1 MTRRLLLTGAAGG
14 VAAMLA
20 PGFGTHPDLDGWDLV
35 RTDRVE
41 GRGTDPVDAVDV
53 VGDLADPAF
62 LARVT
67 GGVDAVVHLAANAD
81 PTASWDDL
89 RVPNVDVVAA
99 LLATG
104 VPRIVLASSA
114 HAMGQYARPGAP
126 LIDPSWPA
134 APCCAYGATKAFGE
148 ALGRA
153 HAYRTGASVVAL
165 RLGATTER
173 PLASSAL
180 DGWLGPDD
188 LRQLVARALAA
199 DVSYAVCPGISANTR
214 TRWLTHNAIGYHPEQ
229 DSETYAGE
237 VPADDSWGLCAGRY
251 GPDDTTLPGALATGR
266 G

>member
-14 VAAMLA
+14 VAAMLS
-20 PGFGTHPDLDGWDLV
+20 PGLAALAEHDGWDLV
-35 RTDRVE
+35 RTDRSE
-41 GRGTDPVDAVDV
+41 GRGTTPVDV

-67 GGVDAVVHLAANAD
+67 DGVDAVVHLAANAN
-81 PTASWDDL
+81 PNATWDEL

-114 HAMGQYARPGAP
+114 HVMGQYARPGAP
-126 LIDPSWPA
+126 LIDPSWPV

-180 DGWLGPDD
+180 AAWLGTDD
-188 LRQLVARALAA
+188 LRRLVARALDA

-214 TRWLTHNAIGYHPEQ
+214 SRWLTHNAIGYHPVQ
-229 DSETYAGE
+229 DSEAYAGD
-237 VPADDSWGLCAGRY
+237 VPEDDSWGPCVGKAG
-251 GPDDTTLPGALATGR
+251 PKDTTLPGALATGK